1 MGELHA
7 TARDGVSLFA
17 EDWGEASARTPVVC
31 LPGLTRNAR
40 DFTALADALTHDDD
54 AGSGLRVIVLE
65 SRGRGRSGHADPAT
79 YTLPQELDDL
89 TRALD
94 AWGVKRA
101 HFVGTSRGGLLT
113 MMLAMTQPERI
124 ESAVLNDIGPRI
136 EPEGLA
142 RIAGAVGNTMEFAS
156 FEALAAHQK
165 TALASQF
172 PRLDETQW
180 LRFARQL
187 ASEDGAGGV
196 RLDYDARL
204 GDTFRDAPVP
214 TESPDFWPAF
224 EKLALVPVLVIRGAN
239 SDILSAATVEAM
251 RRLDPR
257 VQSLIVQGEG
267 HAPLLWDRRSIETV
281 KRFLA
286 RR

>member
-1 MGELHA
+1 MRSLAAVANDGVALHA
-7 TARDGVSLFA
+7 Q
-17 EDWGEASARTPVVC
+17 DWGPDGAPLPVVC

-40 DFTALADALTHDDD
+40 DFTALADALSRDDD
-54 AGSGLRVIVLE
+54 AGSAMRVIVLE
-65 SRGRGRSGHADPAT
+65 SRGRGQSGRAAPDT

-113 MMLAMTQPERI
+113 MLLAMTAPERI

-142 RIAGAVGNTMEFAS
+142 RIAGSVGATMRFAS
-156 FEALAAHQK
+156 FEALGAHLK
-165 TALASQF
+165 ATLGTQF
-172 PRLDETQW
+172 TDLDAGGW

-187 ASEDGAGGV
+187 ASEDTAGSV
-196 RLDYDARL
+196 RLDYDERL
-204 GDTFRDAPVP
+204 GDTFRDAPP
-214 TESPDFWPAF
+214 SDETPDFWPAF
-224 EKLALVPVLVIRGAN
+224 EALAAVPVLVIRGAN
-239 SDILSAATVEAM
+239 SDLLSAATVEAM
-251 RRLDPR
+251 RRHDPR
-257 VQSLIVQGEG
+257 VQSLIVHGEG
-267 HAPLLWDRRSIETV
+267 HAPLLWDRRSIDTV

-286 RR
+286 RS